1 MLKRRTRKI
10 KTQHLVMAA
19 FLTALS
25 IVITRLLSVML
36 PEVRIGFGRVPI
48 TIAGL
53 LFGPMLGGISGAA
66 SDLVGMLLFP
76 TGAYHPGFTFSSMLD
91 GLIPGLF
98 VLYFKR
104 NLKMGKPFTL
114 TRILL
119 VHLITIVI
127 TSVILNT
134 LWLTQYLGKGFLV
147 LLPVRVL
154 NSIINIPAQAFIVY
168 TILKYQDRFLKNH

>member
-1 MLKRRTRKI
+1 
-10 KTQHLVMAA
+10 
-19 FLTALS
+19 
-25 IVITRLLSVML
+25 
-36 PEVRIGFGRVPI
+36 
-48 TIAGL
+48 
-53 LFGPMLGGISGAA
+53 
-66 SDLVGMLLFP
+66 
-76 TGAYHPGFTFSSMLD
+76 
-91 GLIPGLF
+91 
-98 VLYFKR
+98 
-104 NLKMGKPFTL
+104 MGKPFTL